1 MQTPPWKAK
10 TNVVG
15 VNDVVD
21 VIVVDIVDDNDDNG
35 VADIT
40 CIVSPFLQLSQD
52 GEMSGCRHVASCRP
66 TPLLLCDVMQQ
77 RGVANIGQSLTCNTF
92 TDTRGGM

>member
-21 VIVVDIVDDNDDNG
+21 VIVVDIVDDNG

-52 GEMSGCRHVASCRP
+52 GGMSGCKARHSLSTYP
-66 TPLLLCDVMQQ
+66 TPAVRRDATER
-77 RGVANIGQSLTCNTF
+77 RGQYWPAVNLRSVY
-92 TDTRGGM
+92 

>member
-21 VIVVDIVDDNDDNG
+21 VIVVDIVDDNDVVDVIVVDIVDDND
-35 VADIT
+35 VVDDADIT
-40 CIVSPFLQLSQD
+40 SQAQID
-52 GEMSGCRHVASCRP
+52 
-66 TPLLLCDVMQQ
+66 
-77 RGVANIGQSLTCNTF
+77 
-92 TDTRGGM
+92 

>member
-35 VADIT
+35 VADTTYYRFSISL
-40 CIVSPFLQLSQD
+40 IVS
-52 GEMSGCRHVASCRP
+52 G
-66 TPLLLCDVMQQ
+66 
-77 RGVANIGQSLTCNTF
+77 
-92 TDTRGGM
+92 